1 MAEPNN
7 NTNEYID
14 KITLQFLTSKAQ
26 YNKYLSTS
34 DPKKFEEQQTH
45 LGKIAKYS
53 NVIMSMTEEYCANP
67 NKQRTN
73 EMDEAF
79 NNYVRT
85 CIKYLEMKEMEG
97 SCDHEYGNRDV
108 EIENDEDEVLFGET
122 RPVHTFWGK
131 GAKKFGT

>member
-1 MAEPNN
+1 MTEQN

-26 YNKYLSTS
+26 YSKYLSTS

-45 LGKIAKYS
+45 LSKIAKYS
-53 NVIMSMTEEYCANP
+53 SIIMSMTEEYCENP

-79 NNYVRT
+79 NNYART
-85 CIKYLEMKEMEG
+85 CIKYLEMKELEG
-97 SCDHEYGNRDV
+97 SGENERECDYTDKE
-108 EIENDEDEVLFGET
+108 EDEVLFAEA
-122 RPVHTFWGK
+122 RPIHTFWGK

>member
-1 MAEPNN
+1 MTEKN

-26 YNKYLSTS
+26 YSKYLSTS

-45 LGKIAKYS
+45 IGKIAKYS

-79 NNYVRT
+79 HNYVRT
-85 CIKYLEMKEMEG
+85 CIKYMEMKELEG
-97 SCDHEYGNRDV
+97 TCEHRNRN
-108 EIENDEDEVLFGET
+108 EEEDEVMFDSA
-122 RPVHTFWGK
+122 RPVHTYWGK

>member
-1 MAEPNN
+1 MEQN

-14 KITLQFLTSKAQ
+14 KITLQFLTNKAQ
-26 YNKYLSTS
+26 YTKYLSTS

-53 NVIMSMTEEYCANP
+53 NLIMSMTEEYCANP

-79 NNYVRT
+79 HNYVRT
-85 CIKYLEMKEMEG
+85 CIKYMEMKEL
-97 SCDHEYGNRDV
+97 EYRDRK
-108 EIENDEDEVLFGET
+108 EDKEADEVLFDSA

-131 GAKKFGT
+131 GAKKFGI

>member
-1 MAEPNN
+1 MEQN

-14 KITLQFLTSKAQ
+14 KITLKFLTNKAQ
-26 YNKYLSTS
+26 YTKYLSTS

-53 NVIMSMTEEYCANP
+53 NLIMSMTEEYCANP

-85 CIKYLEMKEMEG
+85 CIKYMEMKEL
-97 SCDHEYGNRDV
+97 EYRDRK
-108 EIENDEDEVLFGET
+108 EDKEADEVLFDSA

-131 GAKKFGT
+131 GAKKFGI

>member
-1 MAEPNN
+1 MTEQN

-26 YNKYLSTS
+26 YSKYLSTS

-45 LGKIAKYS
+45 LSKIAKYS
-53 NVIMSMTEEYCANP
+53 SIIMSMTEEYCENP

-85 CIKYLEMKEMEG
+85 CIKYLEMKELED
-97 SCDHEYGNRDV
+97 SFDGNGDTDK
-108 EIENDEDEVLFGET
+108 EEDEVMFAEP

-131 GAKKFGT
+131 GAKKFGA